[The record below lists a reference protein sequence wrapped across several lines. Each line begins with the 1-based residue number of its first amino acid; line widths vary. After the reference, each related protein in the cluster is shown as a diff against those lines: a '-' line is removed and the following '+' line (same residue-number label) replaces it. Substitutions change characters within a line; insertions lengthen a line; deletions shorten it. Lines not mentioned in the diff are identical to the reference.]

1 MNPEPIIFS
10 VPDYYT
16 GSWVATARPGTG
28 DARRIPPLTRRS
40 LLSRERAV
48 RKVRRAWERREA
60 RIARA
65 EERRRKESAHYQKH
79 TERSN

>member
-1 MNPEPIIFS
+1 MNPEPLITS
-10 VPDYYT
+10 YPDYVH
-16 GSWVATARPGTG
+16 GRWAAHAGPGTG
-28 DARRIPPLTRRS
+28 DARRIPPLTRTS
-40 LLSRERAV
+40 LISRERAV

-65 EERRRKESAHYQKH
+65 EERRRNQQH